1 MQMTVGRSR
10 MRRLWRMRSYLHP
23 YKYHQRQSGTRT
35 DWPRQ
40 IFRKNGL
47 SRIWSRRP
55 RPPSV
60 EVVVHADAGDV
71 FPGMPSVSD
80 LDLWGYRRSE
90 TSGRRVT
97 AEVKVK
103 VLKLGRPIVREHPFG
118 DGARGPADLGLA
130 DTGRR
135 DEGSEARV
143 VRFEVICR
151 SVNMA
156 ICQTARPIE
165 QQVGRDGDAET
176 APHRAEP

>member
-1 MQMTVGRSR
+1 MSCRAALALAERLERNAEIVLRRGPVERDARAGPFLQRRTIGSDRWCRRSR
-10 MRRLWRMRSYLHP
+10 S
-23 YKYHQRQSGTRT
+23 
-35 DWPRQ
+35 
-40 IFRKNGL
+40 
-47 SRIWSRRP
+47 
-55 RPPSV
+55 PSV

-118 DGARGPADLGLA
+118 AGARGPADLGLA